1 LNKRLL
7 AFSLLIFFIMPFF
20 PSYGTLKFKDAEVQ
34 QIEEVKLR
42 RYRQQH
48 TMDPRTWF
56 KDLTPYFLYILFI
69 ATLGPFLFGYHLA
82 ELNTPGEVITCKRK
96 SLFSPTSTAL
106 PQCIKMNPTEIGLVS
121 SIFTLGGFIGALTGG
136 PCSSRLG
143 RLRTMQLTTL
153 FFVIG
158 PVFEAMAPSIPVMAF
173 GRLISGV
180 GAGASVVV
188 VPIYI
193 SEISPPAEK
202 GFFGSLTQVMV
213 NGGIFVTQ
221 LLGYFLSYGQM
232 WRIVLAV
239 GGAIGAA
246 QAIALFFS
254 AESPHWT
261 ADQGKT
267 RVARTMLMK
276 IRGDGFDVEDEM
288 AHWHVETDE
297 LAGKECT
304 MCSTTCN
311 TNTI

>member
-1 LNKRLL
+1 M
-7 AFSLLIFFIMPFF
+7 FSL
-20 PSYGTLKFKDAEVQ
+20 PSYGTLKDAEIK
-34 QIEEVKLR
+34 QIEEFKPR

-96 SLFSPTSTAL
+96 SLFAPNLSSGL

-136 PCSSRLG
+136 PFSSRLG
-143 RLRTMQLTTL
+143 RLRTMQITTI
-153 FFVIG
+153 FFVVG
-158 PVFEAMAPSIPVMAF
+158 PVFEALAPSIPVMTL
-173 GRLISGV
+173 GRFISGI

-213 NGGIFVTQ
+213 NGGIFITQ

-232 WRIVLAV
+232 WRVVLAA

-246 QAIALFFS
+246 QAIALLFS

-261 ADQGKT
+261 ADQGKS
-267 RVARTMLMK
+267 RKARTMLAK
-276 IRGDGFDVEDEM
+276 IRGDGFDIEDEM

-297 LAGKECT
+297 LAGRHIIT
-304 MCSTTCN
+304 HFGINIS
-311 TNTI
+311 

>member
-1 LNKRLL
+1 ML
-7 AFSLLIFFIMPFF
+7 SLPG
-20 PSYGTLKFKDAEVQ
+20 YGTLKEAKTS
-34 QIEEVKLR
+34 QIEEIKPR
-42 RYRQQH
+42 QYRQQH

-82 ELNTPGEVITCKRK
+82 ELNTPGEVITCKKK
-96 SLFSPTSTAL
+96 SLFSVPSASSTL
-106 PQCIKMNPTEIGLVS
+106 PQCIPMNPTEIGLVS

-136 PCSSRLG
+136 PFSSRLG
-143 RLRTMQLTTL
+143 RLRTMQITTI

-173 GRLISGV
+173 GRLIAGI

-213 NGGIFVTQ
+213 NAGIFITQ

-232 WRIVLAV
+232 WRVVLAA

-254 AESPHWT
+254 AESPTWT

-267 RVARTMLMK
+267 RKARTVLAK
-276 IRGDGFDVEDEM
+276 IRGDGFDLEEET
-288 AHWHVETDE
+288 ALWHVETDE
-297 LAGKECT
+297 LAGRHNSVHLHPT
-304 MCSTTCN
+304 RAN
-311 TNTI
+311 IP